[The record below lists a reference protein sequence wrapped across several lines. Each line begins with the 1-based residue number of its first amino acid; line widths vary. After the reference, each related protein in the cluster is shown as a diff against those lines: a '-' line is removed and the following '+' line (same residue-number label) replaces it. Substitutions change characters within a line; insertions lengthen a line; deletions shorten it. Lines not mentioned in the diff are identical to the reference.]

1 MRNRLKKCV
10 LFAVSLSMLLSL
22 SLTASA
28 SEAKPLE
35 SEKIT
40 VYNGDGQYI
49 PIIDKG
55 IFGQSRAV
63 SASCCVAFHSAYVQY
78 ASFKRLAGH
87 RNGLCLTL

>member
-55 IFGQSRAV
+55 IFGQSRAPKRPLPD
-63 SASCCVAFHSAYVQY
+63 SLTSSRPDFGL
-78 ASFKRLAGH
+78 FKE
-87 RNGLCLTL
+87 TE